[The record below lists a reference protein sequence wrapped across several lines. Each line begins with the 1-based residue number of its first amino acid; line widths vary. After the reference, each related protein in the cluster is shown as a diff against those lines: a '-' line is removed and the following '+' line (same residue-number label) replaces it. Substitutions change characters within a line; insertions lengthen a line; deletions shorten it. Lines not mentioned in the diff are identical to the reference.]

1 MIRALVVDDERPARE
16 ELAWLLSQVEGVVVV
31 GSVGTAEEALK
42 RLEEDRLIDLV
53 FLDVDMPGMGGMGMA
68 QALGE
73 NAPAVIFVTAYGQHA
88 VEAFGVNALD
98 YILKPVRLDRLEKA
112 LRRLERPAAPV
123 SVASADDEPQELRT
137 LTRVSVHED
146 GVYRVLP
153 VREILFFESED
164 GIVVA
169 QTESN
174 RYLTDFNLKFL
185 ERRLDRD
192 LFFRC
197 HRSYIVQLDFI
208 ESIVPWGA
216 GTYRLILNRSLDL
229 GVPLSRSRAAVL
241 KQLIPWSTGS
251 RDR

>member
-16 ELAWLLSQVEGVVVV
+16 ELAWLLSQIEGVDVV
-31 GSVGTAEEALK
+31 GAVGTAEEALQ
-42 RLEEDRLIDLV
+42 RLDEERSIQVV
-53 FLDVDMPGMGGMGMA
+53 FLDIDMPGMGGMGLA
-68 QALGE
+68 QRLGE
-73 NAPAVIFVTAYGQHA
+73 NAPVVIFVTAYGHHA

-98 YILKPVRLDRLEKA
+98 YILKPVRLERLEKA
-112 LRRLERPAAPV
+112 IRRLRQVLSAAEQ
-123 SVASADDEPQELRT
+123 AKKDKGLQELK
-137 LTRVSVHED
+137 LLSRVSVHEN

-153 VREILFFESED
+153 VRDILFFESED
-164 GIVVA
+164 GVVVA
-169 QTESN
+169 QTAGK

-185 ERRLDRD
+185 ERRLDGE

-216 GTYRLILNRSLDL
+216 GTYRLIVNRSLEL

-251 RDR
+251 KEK